1 MLIYAFIQGGTVSV
15 AALFL
20 AGTVPGVLVG
30 VGLMGI
36 CYVTAKVRNYPLSS
50 EKFQIRN
57 VCRSFFS
64 SVPGLMVIVIMLGGI
79 LAGVFTPT
87 EAGAA
92 CVFYLL
98 LWGTLIT
105 RKLTFSSI
113 VSSLRQTAITS
124 SVVLILMANA
134 KIVAWLLTTAL
145 IPQKCGAF
153 LMSFSTSPYF
163 FLTLVVFF
171 LVFLGFFIEA
181 IAIMIMFVPVLAPI
195 ASSYGISPTHFG
207 LIFVMAIQIALITP
221 PVALALFVTT
231 RIAGIGLE
239 DVFMEM
245 IPFLCLIT
253 IITLAIVY
261 FPALSLWLPRLF
273 GYT

>member
-1 MLIYAFIQGGTVSV
+1 
-15 AALFL
+15 
-20 AGTVPGVLVG
+20 
-30 VGLMGI
+30 
-36 CYVTAKVRNYPLSS
+36 
-50 EKFQIRN
+50 
-57 VCRSFFS
+57 
-64 SVPGLMVIVIMLGGI
+64 
-79 LAGVFTPT
+79 VFTPT

-98 LWGTLIT
+98 LWGTVIT
-105 RKLTFSSI
+105 RKLTFSAI

-163 FLTLVVFF
+163 FLTLVVLF

-231 RIAGIGLE
+231 KIAGVALE

-245 IPFLCLIT
+245 IPFLCVIT
-253 IITLAIVY
+253 IITLIIVY
-261 FPALSLWLPRLF
+261 VPDVSLWLPRLF